1 VDANG
6 VPCVVLPP
14 AGGPRAGAP
23 VVVAWHP
30 LDAPGNE
37 RDFAAAVPLA
47 GLDAW
52 RVYVGLPLSGSRM
65 PAGGAAEI
73 QRRIQEDVVLRL
85 HRHVVEGALAEFPGA
100 FAAIRR
106 EFGIADGVPVGVLGG
121 SMGAAAA
128 QLVMAEGGVPVR
140 AAVLINPV
148 TRMRE
153 TIDALSRRFGATY
166 GWTAASTA
174 FAARTDFAARAEQVG
189 GTGTG
194 ASGTSA
200 RTAGASG
207 TSARTAGA
215 SGTGARTA
223 GASGTG
229 ARTAAASGTGAQTA
243 AASGTSAQTAAA
255 SGTSAQTAGASGTG
269 PGGNGAGRTAIRYV
283 TGADDLPDAFLEP
296 VAATMDA
303 LRAAGA
309 VVDHR
314 VVPGMAHSFYDE
326 EAGRPTPQ
334 AAVVDRLAVEW
345 FERHL

>member
-200 RTAGASG
+200 
-207 TSARTAGA
+207 
-215 SGTGARTA
+215 
-223 GASGTG
+223 
-229 ARTAAASGTGAQTA
+229 QTA

>member
-200 RTAGASG
+200 RTAA
-207 TSARTAGA
+207 A
-215 SGTGARTA
+215 SGTGAQ
-223 GASGTG
+223 
-229 ARTAAASGTGAQTA
+229 TAAASGTSAQTA

-314 VVPGMAHSFYDE
+314 VVPGMAHSFCDE